1 MSSKKNTAK
10 ELRNEPPKEKAIKID
25 VNEKQKITINKKD
38 RYKSQ
43 ASFLQVSSLGFTS
56 WKADNYRRKNF
67 GSKSYRHS
75 IYGFSTEH
83 LAPRRE

>member
-1 MSSKKNTAK
+1 MSSKKSTAK
-10 ELRNEPPKEKAIKID
+10 EIQNEPPKEKAIKID

-38 RYKSQ
+38 RFKSQ
-43 ASFLQVSSLGFTS
+43 ASFLQVSALGFTS
-56 WKADNYRRKNF
+56 WKEDRHRRRNF
-67 GSKSYRHS
+67 GPKTYRHS